1 MKTISDSG
9 PPKIGDM
16 VKWYTFYDD
25 SIVKDA
31 GYGIVI
37 KHWKS
42 KKVAPIDAPN
52 LYDTYYVFKFSNNHN
67 SASWFYLEDIEPMSA
82 INKNNN
88 NNNSNSNNN
97 NTNNN
102 KNNNTNNNKNNNKE
116 KNNGKLY

>member
-1 MKTISDSG
+1 MPQTFTIR
-9 PPKIGDM
+9 IM
-16 VKWYTFYDD
+16 C
-25 SIVKDA
+25 
-31 GYGIVI
+31 
-37 KHWKS
+37 
-42 KKVAPIDAPN
+42 
-52 LYDTYYVFKFSNNHN
+52 KFTNNHN

-102 KNNNTNNNKNNNKE
+102 KNNNKNNKKE

>member
-1 MKTISDSG
+1 MKALPVIG

-16 VKWYTFYDD
+16 VKWYTFYED

-42 KKVAPIDAPN
+42 KKLAPIDAPG
-52 LYDTYYVFKFSNNHN
+52 LYDTYYVFKFTNNHN
-67 SASWFYLEDIEPMSA
+67 SASWFYLEDLEPMSA
-82 INKNNN
+82 KNNKNNN
-88 NNNSNSNNN
+88 NNNNNN
-97 NTNNN
+97 NN
-102 KNNNTNNNKNNNKE
+102 KKE